1 MTTNP
6 KGQAVTGVKTISHS
20 SQLQKSL
27 SDAAKSLSSRP
38 KELRGPFTVRLSNSE
53 ALSKK
58 G

>member
-6 KGQAVTGVKTISHS
+6 KGQAVTSAKTSSHS

-38 KELRGPFTVRLSNSE
+38 KELRGPFAVRLSSPG